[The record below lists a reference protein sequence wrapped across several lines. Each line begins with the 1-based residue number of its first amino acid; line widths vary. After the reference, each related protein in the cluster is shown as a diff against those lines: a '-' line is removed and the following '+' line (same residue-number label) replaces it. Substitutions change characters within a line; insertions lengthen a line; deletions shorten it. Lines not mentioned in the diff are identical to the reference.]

1 MYYQVQTLSVNST
14 LKVTLKFFWK
24 EAQIDRIASE
34 SDKSSW
40 NVLLAKTLPNF
51 TQVQDVLPH
60 EVHLHRIP
68 LSRPN
73 TRAPTEDRW
82 GTRMPCDAVKQDHC
96 IILAL
101 QT

>member
-1 MYYQVQTLSVNST
+1 MEYT
-14 LKVTLKFFWK
+14 
-24 EAQIDRIASE
+24 ASR
-34 SDKSSW
+34 KK
-40 NVLLAKTLPNF
+40 AKF

-73 TRAPTEDRW
+73 TRAPAEDHW
-82 GTRMPCDAVKQDHC
+82 GTRMPCGAVKQDHC

>member
-1 MYYQVQTLSVNST
+1 MEYTASQ
-14 LKVTLKFFWK
+14 K
-24 EAQIDRIASE
+24 IA
-34 SDKSSW
+34 
-40 NVLLAKTLPNF
+40 PF
-51 TQVQDVLPH
+51 TQVLLDVLPH

-73 TRAPTEDRW
+73 TRAPAEDHWR
-82 GTRMPCDAVKQDHC
+82 TRMPCDAIKQDHC

>member
-1 MYYQVQTLSVNST
+1 MEYTASQN
-14 LKVTLKFFWK
+14 
-24 EAQIDRIASE
+24 IA
-34 SDKSSW
+34 
-40 NVLLAKTLPNF
+40 PF
-51 TQVQDVLPH
+51 TQVLLDVLPH

-73 TRAPTEDRW
+73 TRAPAEDHW
-82 GTRMPCDAVKQDHC
+82 GTRMPCDAIKQDHC

>member
-1 MYYQVQTLSVNST
+1 MEYTASQ
-14 LKVTLKFFWK
+14 KI
-24 EAQIDRIASE
+24 AQ
-34 SDKSSW
+34 
-40 NVLLAKTLPNF
+40 F
-51 TQVQDVLPH
+51 THVQDFLPH

-73 TRAPTEDRW
+73 TRAPTEDHW

>member
-1 MYYQVQTLSVNST
+1 MEYTASQ
-14 LKVTLKFFWK
+14 KI
-24 EAQIDRIASE
+24 AQF
-34 SDKSSW
+34 
-40 NVLLAKTLPNF
+40 N
-51 TQVQDVLPH
+51 QVQDVLPR

-73 TRAPTEDRW
+73 TRAPTEDHW